1 MQNTK
6 KKKILIITYEMIPF
20 ADNWGGCQ
28 RIYYLAQA
36 LVSAE
41 YKIWVA
47 SSKITNILNY
57 YGQRIDFNQI
67 IIEHPFRLFKNTN
80 STALNLSQKRKPGLI
95 RRFRSALVYKI
106 DKVLFNEPNKGMGIY
121 STFWVKKAFRTIIK
135 HIVENGIDTV
145 ILSGPPFTLFM
156 LARKIKRSIGSVN
169 IIFDYRDPWN
179 LWNNKK
185 YFSSYIER
193 ICLKYSDLVVV
204 STDSL
209 QSAMSKKYTQENFI
223 TVFNGYS
230 AELWSKIRPGK
241 VPSNK
246 IIISYVG
253 AINFKPDSFRD
264 TTEFFKVYDDL
275 PHKSLFEIRFIG
287 VNNSVEVEELKSRF
301 PEIIFM
307 GKVPV
312 EESLKLMTE
321 SHYLL
326 NIHTSVDESSKY
338 LIGAKIFDYLRSGRT
353 IISINNPNSY
363 EQKFL
368 RGKNSICCLNKYE
381 EIQKVFARLS
391 NNREYILSGEKYS
404 EPLNEEISIYS
415 RENQNKRYIDII
427 NGLK

>member
-6 KKKILIITYEMIPF
+6 KKKILIITYEMIPY
-20 ADNWGGCQ
+20 ANNWGGCQ

-41 YKIWVA
+41 YKIWVV
-47 SSKITNILNY
+47 SSKITNILDY
-57 YGQRIDFNQI
+57 YGRSIDFNQI
-67 IIEHPFRLFKNTN
+67 IIEHPFSSFKNTN
-80 STALNLSQKRKPGLI
+80 SANPKLSQKKKPGLI
-95 RRFRSALVYKI
+95 RRLSSLFVYKL

-121 STFWVKKAFRTIIK
+121 SAFWVKKSLRTILN
-135 HIVENGIDTV
+135 HIAENKIDTV
-145 ILSGPPFTLFM
+145 ILSGPPFTVFM
-156 LARKIKRSIGSVN
+156 LARKIKKLSRSVK

-185 YFSSYIER
+185 YLSSFVER
-193 ICLKYSDLVVV
+193 FYLKYSDLVVV

-209 QSAMSKKYTQENFI
+209 QSAMSKRFKQEHFVTI
-223 TVFNGYS
+223 FNGYS
-230 AELWSKIRPGK
+230 AELWSKIEPGQ
-241 VPSNK
+241 VSSNK

-253 AINFKPDSFRD
+253 AINFKPGSFRD
-264 TTEFFKVYDDL
+264 TTEFFKVYADFPD
-275 PHKSLFEIRFIG
+275 KSLFEIRFIG

-307 GKVPV
+307 GRVPV

-326 NIHTSVDESSKY
+326 NIHTSSDESSEY

-363 EQKFL
+363 EHKFL
-368 RGKNSICCLNKYE
+368 RGKNSICCHNQYE
-381 EIQKVFARLS
+381 EIQKVFTQLS
-391 NNREYILSGEKYS
+391 DNRKNILNGENQS
-404 EPLNEEISIYS
+404 QQLNEEISIFS
-415 RENQNKRYIDII
+415 RENQNIRYIDFI
-427 NGLK
+427 NRLN